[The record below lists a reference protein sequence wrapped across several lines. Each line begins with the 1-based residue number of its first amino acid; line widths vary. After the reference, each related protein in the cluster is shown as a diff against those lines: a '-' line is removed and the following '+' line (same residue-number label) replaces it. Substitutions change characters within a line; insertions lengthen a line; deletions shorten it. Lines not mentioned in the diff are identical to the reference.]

1 MLTKLYHEVNLKN
14 KHTHTHIYIHI
25 RQSLTTRLTLL
36 NKINIITYFK
46 NLTIELH
53 DLYALNICVKFFINH
68 ILFTI

>member
-14 KHTHTHIYIHI
+14 KHTHTYIHI

-36 NKINIITYFK
+36 NKINIITYFE

-53 DLYALNICVKFFINH
+53 VLYALNIFVKFFINH